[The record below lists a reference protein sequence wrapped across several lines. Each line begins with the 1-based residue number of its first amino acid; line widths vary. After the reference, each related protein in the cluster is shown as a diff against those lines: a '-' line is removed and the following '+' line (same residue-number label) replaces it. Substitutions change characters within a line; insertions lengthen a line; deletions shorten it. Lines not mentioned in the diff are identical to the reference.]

1 MPRIN
6 LSVDAELF
14 AAVAADANK
23 RSCTVNAYILFLLE
37 KLYKQSPSFDSTLA
51 TLEATAKA
59 QPFKQEFTLFDL
71 SSPFNEIAVAKVAD
85 ATIKPSAERARLG
98 KIFNAMVRSN
108 KVGDVQRC
116 VDSNGDLKFRSG
128 SAVYVR
134 K

>member
-37 KLYKQSPSFDSTLA
+37 KLYKQSPFDSAALETLV
-51 TLEATAKA
+51 TEAKS
-59 QPFKQEFTLFDL
+59 QQHEFEFTLAAL
-71 SSPFNEIAVAKVAD
+71 PSFNKVSVAKVAD